1 MIDGKLQLK
10 HALAAK
16 KSDLNNI
23 KNVGIADKQNTG
35 KQSRDDCIKLF
46 SIQSYP
52 TYLSTLAGVVYCTV
66 LCYLPALFAVLLS
79 LQLITFL
86 VFLPGSKVA
95 LHFLHLSVLLGERSE
110 PPLVC
115 TQEKCNVGAM
125 GTSGKGGVEHETLS
139 TCVILLTRPLVVRDH
154 KAFLQS

>member
-52 TYLSTLAGVVYCTV
+52 TYLSTLAGVVY
-66 LCYLPALFAVLLS
+66 
-79 LQLITFL
+79 
-86 VFLPGSKVA
+86 
-95 LHFLHLSVLLGERSE
+95 
-110 PPLVC
+110 
-115 TQEKCNVGAM
+115 
-125 GTSGKGGVEHETLS
+125 
-139 TCVILLTRPLVVRDH
+139 
-154 KAFLQS
+154 